1 MKEGPVTYDEVVRVA
16 IRILREGR
24 NITKPLV
31 RERLGDRGSHSTI
44 QKHLDTWRETL
55 SESDLEVLPPA
66 MPVELTPHLEAFWNA
81 ATSIVEANLSSEW
94 ERAKEA
100 IDAAEHKAQVAELE
114 REQWEVYAREKE
126 ADLARKN
133 EAIIDLRH
141 QLGKAEERLSV
152 RDMEYQG
159 LLSKLDDKEE
169 AMAAERETMSE
180 RLALLV
186 TKQQQEIEALQAR
199 WDIECQRLEEEAEA
213 AKARAALEIRRSDD
227 HEIYFMKEIDKARME
242 ADRARTVGD
251 ESIARIEQELLITRR
266 REEAGSVR
274 LGQMEERLMELQNE
288 REKQTDETSKLREL
302 LATQKAKIELLT
314 TSITSKESEN
324 ITLIEALN
332 QQKTVEKKGETKS

>member
-31 RERLGDRGSHSTI
+31 RERLGDRGSHTTI

-81 ATSIVEANLSSEW
+81 ATSIVESNLSSEW

-114 REQWEVYAREKE
+114 REQWEVYARDKD
-126 ADLARKN
+126 ADLVRKN
-133 EAIIDLRH
+133 DEIKDLRH
-141 QLGKAEERLSV
+141 QLSKVEERLSL
-152 RDMEYQG
+152 RDIEYQG

-186 TKQQQEIEALQAR
+186 SKQQQDTEALQAR
-199 WDIECQRLEEEAEA
+199 WDIERQRLEEEAEA
-213 AKARAALEIRRSDD
+213 AKARAALEVRRSDQ
-227 HEIYFMKEIDKARME
+227 HEIYFMKEIDKARTE
-242 ADRARTVGD
+242 AARARTVGE
-251 ESIARIEQELLITRR
+251 ESVARVEQELLISRR

-274 LGQMEERLMELQNE
+274 LGQMENRLMALQDDRDELAD
-288 REKQTDETSKLREL
+288 KSSTLRET
-302 LATQKAKIELLT
+302 LAIQEIELNKFRDLVV
-314 TSITSKESEN
+314 SLESE
-324 ITLIEALN
+324 
-332 QQKTVEKKGETKS
+332 KEKLETDIKDLRKDD